1 MIGFALVLF
10 LGAAAGWIAANGAS
24 SRPRTYLRIAA
35 VLYGAMAVSVAFRI
49 APPAVRDIVMTLGA
63 ALLCIA
69 AYAAFRKKPR
79 LVTTI
84 AMLVIAAAAGITGA
98 ALGQPVL
105 AAVPQ
110 VASAAVTI
118 LIARRGVFARQRS
131 SIYLALSA
139 LCLLGAAACGLPPG
153 QNLMARAGLL
163 LFAAAGVAGACLASN
178 LLVEERGR
186 GARRLTIG
194 RAR

>member
-10 LGAAAGWIAANGAS
+10 LGAAAGWIAANGAP
-24 SRPRTYLRIAA
+24 SRPRGYLRIAV
-35 VLYGAMAVSVAFRI
+35 VLYGAMAVSVAFGI

-69 AYAAFRKKPR
+69 AYASFRKKPR
-79 LVTTI
+79 LVSTVAI
-84 AMLVIAAAAGITGA
+84 LVISAAAGVVAA
-98 ALGQPVL
+98 ALGQAVL
-105 AAVPQ
+105 AAAPQ
-110 VASAAVTI
+110 VVSAI
-118 LIARRGVFARQRS
+118 FMLLIARRGVLMGQRS

-139 LCLLGAAACGLPPG
+139 LCVLGAAACALSPG
-153 QNLMARAGLL
+153 QTEMARAGLL

-186 GARRLTIG
+186 RTRCLTIG